1 MGFPSHSRETNL
13 PIARALFAGQ
23 MVGLI
28 KKALERLGK
37 FVIEYD
43 RAYRSAHI

>member
-1 MGFPSHSRETNL
+1 MGLPSHSRENESANSKSVFGRPVL
-13 PIARALFAGQ
+13 
-23 MVGLI
+23 GLI